1 MSSHGFCLNIYSL
14 ETEIIIDVDQKGEAA
29 MEPYNQRVPILEF
42 LFRKPVLSLPK
53 FSEENSNNP
62 KDQIQAVF
70 DDLQRSQVQL
80 SEHITVLQ
88 SKNKELEAY
97 AYTVAHDLKEPLA
110 VMILTSNLINRIPN
124 LAPEELK
131 EYLGQI
137 RSTAYQMN
145 AIVNSIL
152 LFAKVSRMEAPVAS
166 VDMAQIVAN
175 VLKRISVTVKE
186 RQAHIDLPEHWPAV
200 IGYAPWIEEVWAN
213 YLSNA
218 LKYGGQPPQIELGA
232 SIQTDGM
239 VRFWIR
245 DHGPGIPA
253 DIQAQLCSPYNQID
267 LGRDSNH
274 RLGLSIVHRIVEK
287 LGGQV
292 GCESELGKGSLFFFT
307 LPDDPSSTR

>member
-1 MSSHGFCLNIYSL
+1 
-14 ETEIIIDVDQKGEAA
+14 

-42 LFRKPVLSLPK
+42 LFRKPVVGLPK
-53 FSEENSNNP
+53 FSEVNPNNP
-62 KDQIQAVF
+62 EDQIQAVF

-80 SEHITVLQ
+80 SEHITILQ

-124 LAPEELK
+124 LTPEELK

-145 AIVNSIL
+145 AIINNIL
-152 LFAKVSRMEAPVAS
+152 LFAKVSKAEAQLEPI
-166 VDMAQIVAN
+166 DMAQVVEN
-175 VLKRISVTVKE
+175 VVKRINVIVKE
-186 RQAHIDLPEHWPAV
+186 RQAQIDLPEHWPAV

-245 DHGPGIPA
+245 DHGPGIPTEK
-253 DIQAQLCSPYNQID
+253 QAELWQPYNQINP
-267 LGRDSNH
+267 GRDSNH
-274 RLGLSIVHRIVEK
+274 GLGLSIVHRIVEK

-292 GCESELGKGSLFFFT
+292 GFESETGKGSLFFFT
-307 LPDDPSSTR
+307 LKADTRSVNLMPDLH